1 MGMILNNGAFFAA
14 AMEEIREVIIEEMG
28 DIEALLD
35 KLLGIGTPSFYE
47 EIAPLAVPGYCPTP
61 QEIERAGWQ
70 NAATLALKKAAA
82 RAQAFAR
89 QMTQQKARQEMKRRK
104 LKHADGSFP
113 DWGSGCVR

>member
-35 KLLGIGTPSFYE
+35 KLLGFGTPSVYE
-47 EIAPLAVPGYCPTP
+47 ELAALAVPGYCPTP
-61 QEIERAGWQ
+61 REIERAGWQ
-70 NAATLALKKAAA
+70 NAAALAIKKAAA

-89 QMTQQKARQEMKRRK
+89 QMENQKARQAMKRRK

-113 DWGSGCVR
+113 DWECGCVR

>member
-14 AMEEIREVIIEEMG
+14 EIEKIRDVICEELG

-35 KLLGIGTPSFYE
+35 KLLGFGTPFEYE
-47 EIAPLAVPGYCPTP
+47 ELAALAVPGYCPTP
-61 QEIERAGWQ
+61 REIEIAGWKD
-70 NAATLALKKAAA
+70 AAALARSRMAA

-89 QMTQQKARQEMKRRK
+89 QMMQQKARQAMKRRK

-113 DWGSGCVR
+113 DWECGCVR